1 MTVFGYVLPSFKTLI
16 FVFVWKCLIFKG
28 IDKLIHQQFISDFWA
43 RKSPNSKLR
52 TKIYIMGCGSC
63 SSGRGCST
71 DVVGVPSGC
80 KSHGSCSSGGCN
92 KLNVFDWLA
101 NMELP
106 SGQKPFDLVE
116 VRFKNSRKEF
126 FRNVNDLPL
135 QMGEVIAVEGS
146 PGHDIGTVSLTG
158 ELVKTQ
164 LTRRNVKQDDPA
176 IKKVYRKVRPA
187 DVEKWLE
194 AQALEQETMMR
205 SRKLASDLGLQM
217 KISDVEYQGDKTKAI
232 FFYTAEERVDFRE
245 LIKVLA
251 EQFRVRIE
259 MRQIGSRQE
268 AARLGGIGSCG
279 RELCCST
286 WLSDFR
292 SVTTS
297 AARYQQLSLNPL
309 KLAGQCGKLKCCLNY
324 ELDSYLDALKEFP
337 EPQDIETVRG
347 RARHQKTDIFRGVM
361 FFTFLDEP
369 EQFLAVPAR
378 RVKEIVE
385 MNKRGE
391 KPDELGAVKTKK
403 EIEEVDEPDFENV
416 VGQDSLTRFD
426 QSKRKKKK
434 KKSSGAGNKNM
445 AHNAEGI
452 PSGQNPQQARS
463 PQQGPLSPKPQ
474 GQNPNQNR
482 PRPANP
488 NQNKP
493 NPNQIKPNPA
503 NPNQN
508 KPNPNQNRNR
518 PPNRNSGPRPPQGPP
533 HNSPPPHS

>member
-1 MTVFGYVLPSFKTLI
+1 
-16 FVFVWKCLIFKG
+16 
-28 IDKLIHQQFISDFWA
+28 
-43 RKSPNSKLR
+43 
-52 TKIYIMGCGSC
+52 MGCGSC
-63 SSGRGCST
+63 STGRGCST
-71 DVVGVPSGC
+71 VVNGVPSGC
-80 KSHGSCSSGGCN
+80 KSNGSCGSGGCN

-106 SGQKPFDLVE
+106 NGQKPFDLVE

-146 PGHDIGTVSLTG
+146 PGHDIGTVSLSG

-164 LTRRNVKQDDPA
+164 LIRKNIKPEDPA
-176 IKKVYRKVRPA
+176 IKKVYRKARPA
-187 DVEKWLE
+187 DVEKWQE
-194 AQALEQETMMR
+194 AQALEQDTMMR
-205 SRKLASDLGLQM
+205 ARKIASDMGLHM

-337 EPQDIETVRG
+337 EPTDIETVRG
-347 RARHQKTDIFRGVM
+347 RARHQKTDIFKGVM
-361 FFTFLDEP
+361 FFTFSDEP
-369 EQFLAVPAR
+369 DQFLPVPAR
-378 RVKEIVE
+378 RVKEIIE

-391 KPDELGAVKTKK
+391 KPDELGVLKTQK

-434 KKSSGAGNKNM
+434 KKKGPGGP
-445 AHNAEGI
+445 NATTAAPGTQQT
-452 PSGQNPQQARS
+452 GQQQRS
-463 PQQGPLSPKPQ
+463 PQQRPQ
-474 GQNPNQNR
+474 RNPNANRQQPNTRPNPNQQNK
-482 PRPANP
+482 PSANP
-488 NQNKP
+488 NQKP
-493 NPNQIKPNPA
+493 NPNQQNKPA
-503 NPNQN
+503 NPNPRPPQQN
-508 KPNPNQNRNR
+508 KPGGNPNQKPNPNQQNRNR
-518 PPNRNSGPRPPQGPP
+518 PPRRDNRGPNPPPPQAPP
-533 HNSPPPHS
+533 HNTPPPTV

>member
-1 MTVFGYVLPSFKTLI
+1 
-16 FVFVWKCLIFKG
+16 
-28 IDKLIHQQFISDFWA
+28 
-43 RKSPNSKLR
+43 
-52 TKIYIMGCGSC
+52 MGCGSC
-63 SSGRGCST
+63 STGRGCST
-71 DVVGVPSGC
+71 VENGVPSGC
-80 KSHGSCSSGGCN
+80 KSNGSCGSGGCN

-106 SGQKPFDLVE
+106 NGQKPFDLVE

-146 PGHDIGTVSLTG
+146 PGHDIGTVSLSG

-164 LTRRNVKQDDPA
+164 LIRKNIKAEDPA
-176 IKKVYRKVRPA
+176 IKKVYRKARPA
-187 DVEKWLE
+187 DVEKWQE
-194 AQALEQETMMR
+194 AQSLEQDTMMR
-205 SRKLASDLGLQM
+205 ARKIASDMGLRM

-337 EPQDIETVRG
+337 EPTDIETVRG
-347 RARHQKTDIFRGVM
+347 RARHQKTDIFKGVM
-361 FFTFLDEP
+361 FFTFADEP
-369 EQFLAVPAR
+369 DQFLPVPAR
-378 RVKEIVE
+378 RVKEIIE

-391 KPDELGAVKTKK
+391 KPEELGVLKTQK

-434 KKSSGAGNKNM
+434 KKKGPGATGEVSATQQSG
-445 AHNAEGI
+445 
-452 PSGQNPQQARS
+452 SQQRS
-463 PQQGPLSPKPQ
+463 PQQRTDAPRAQGQKPQ
-474 GQNPNQNR
+474 PRNPTVNRQPLQPNTRPNPNQQSR
-482 PRPANP
+482 PSANP
-488 NQNKP
+488 NQKPKEPQQNNP
-493 NPNQIKPNPA
+493 NPNAPP
-503 NPNQN
+503 QN
-508 KPNPNQNRNR
+508 KPNVNPNAPQQNKPNQNRNR
-518 PPNRNSGPRPPQGPP
+518 PPRRNNNNGPRPPQTPPQNNPPP
-533 HNSPPPHS
+533 HNTPPPNI

>member
-1 MTVFGYVLPSFKTLI
+1 
-16 FVFVWKCLIFKG
+16 
-28 IDKLIHQQFISDFWA
+28 
-43 RKSPNSKLR
+43 
-52 TKIYIMGCGSC
+52 
-63 SSGRGCST
+63 
-71 DVVGVPSGC
+71 
-80 KSHGSCSSGGCN
+80 
-92 KLNVFDWLA
+92 
-101 NMELP
+101 MELP

-135 QMGEVIAVEGS
+135 VMGEVIAVEGS

-164 LTRRNVKQDDPA
+164 LQRKSIKADDPS
-176 IKKVYRKVRPA
+176 IKKVYRKVKPA
-187 DVEKWLE
+187 DVEKWQE

-205 SRKLASDLGLQM
+205 ARKIAAEMGLQM

-324 ELDSYLDALKEFP
+324 ELDAYLDALKEFP
-337 EPQDIETVRG
+337 EPTDIETVRG
-347 RARHQKTDIFRGVM
+347 KARHQKTDIFKGVM
-361 FFTFLDEP
+361 YFTFADEP
-369 EQFLAVPAR
+369 DQFLPVPAR
-378 RVKEIVE
+378 RVKEIIE

-391 KPDELGAVKTKK
+391 KPDELGVLKTQK
-403 EIEEVDEPDFENV
+403 EIEAVEAPDFENV

-426 QSKRKKKK
+426 NSKRNKKKKK
-434 KKSSGAGNKNM
+434 KKSPGGPGANAQQSGQPQRSQQKPQQPRPQQQGNKPQQQNQQRPNNNQRPPQQRPNPNQQ
-445 AHNAEGI
+445 HK
-452 PSGQNPQQARS
+452 SGNPNQQKSGNQNPKPGAQNPQQ
-463 PQQGPLSPKPQ
+463 G
-474 GQNPNQNR
+474 
-482 PRPANP
+482 
-488 NQNKP
+488 
-493 NPNQIKPNPA
+493 
-503 NPNQN
+503 
-508 KPNPNQNRNR
+508 NRNR
-518 PPNRNSGPRPPQGPP
+518 PPRRNNNGPRPPQAPP
-533 HNSPPPHS
+533 HNTPPPSV

>member
-1 MTVFGYVLPSFKTLI
+1 
-16 FVFVWKCLIFKG
+16 
-28 IDKLIHQQFISDFWA
+28 
-43 RKSPNSKLR
+43 
-52 TKIYIMGCGSC
+52 MGCGSC
-63 SSGRGCST
+63 STGRGCST
-71 DVVGVPSGC
+71 VVNGVPSGC
-80 KSHGSCSSGGCN
+80 KSNGSCGSGGCN

-106 SGQKPFDLVE
+106 NGQKPFDLVE

-164 LTRRNVKQDDPA
+164 LTRKNIKADDPA
-176 IKKVYRKVRPA
+176 IKKVYRKARPA
-187 DVEKWLE
+187 DVEKWQE

-205 SRKLASDLGLQM
+205 ARKIASEMGLQM

-324 ELDSYLDALKEFP
+324 ELDAYLDALKEFP
-337 EPQDIETVRG
+337 EPTDIETVRG

-361 FFTFLDEP
+361 FFTFADEP
-369 EQFLAVPAR
+369 DQFLPVPAR
-378 RVKEIVE
+378 RVKEIIE

-391 KPDELGAVKTKK
+391 KPEELGVLKTQK

-434 KKSSGAGNKNM
+434 KKKGPASA
-445 AHNAEGI
+445 NAN
-452 PSGQNPQQARS
+452 PNAQQSGQQQRS
-463 PQQGPLSPKPQ
+463 PQQRPQ
-474 GQNPNQNR
+474 GQNQQVRNPNANRQQPNQR
-482 PRPANP
+482 PNPNTQNKPTANPNQKPNPNQQNKPANP
-488 NQNKP
+488 NQKP
-493 NPNQIKPNPA
+493 NPNQQNKPVNPNQKPNP
-503 NPNQN
+503 NQQNRPNQ
-508 KPNPNQNRNR
+508 NPNQNRNR
-518 PPNRNSGPRPPQGPP
+518 PPRRNNNTGPRPPQGPP
-533 HNSPPPHS
+533 QGPPPHTTPPPQI

>member
-1 MTVFGYVLPSFKTLI
+1 
-16 FVFVWKCLIFKG
+16 
-28 IDKLIHQQFISDFWA
+28 
-43 RKSPNSKLR
+43 
-52 TKIYIMGCGSC
+52 MGCGSC
-63 SSGRGCST
+63 STGRGCST
-71 DVVGVPSGC
+71 VENGVPSGC
-80 KSHGSCSSGGCN
+80 KSNGSCGSGGCN

-106 SGQKPFDLVE
+106 NGQKPFDLVE

-146 PGHDIGTVSLTG
+146 PGHDIGTVSLSG

-164 LTRRNVKQDDPA
+164 LIRKNIKAEDPA
-176 IKKVYRKVRPA
+176 IKKVYRKARPA
-187 DVEKWLE
+187 DVEKWQE
-194 AQALEQETMMR
+194 AQALEQDTMMR
-205 SRKLASDLGLQM
+205 ARKIASDMGLRM

-337 EPQDIETVRG
+337 EPTDIETVRG
-347 RARHQKTDIFRGVM
+347 RARHQKTDIFKGVM
-361 FFTFLDEP
+361 FFTFADEP
-369 EQFLAVPAR
+369 DQFLPVPAR
-378 RVKEIVE
+378 RVKEIIE

-391 KPDELGAVKTKK
+391 KPEELGVLKTQK

-434 KKSSGAGNKNM
+434 KKKGPGATGEVSATQQSGL
-445 AHNAEGI
+445 
-452 PSGQNPQQARS
+452 QQRS
-463 PQQGPLSPKPQ
+463 PQQRTDAPRAQGQKPQ
-474 GQNPNQNR
+474 PRNPNVNRQPLQPNTRPNPNQQSR
-482 PRPANP
+482 PSANP
-488 NQNKP
+488 NQKPKDPQQNNP
-493 NPNQIKPNPA
+493 NPNAPH
-503 NPNQN
+503 QN
-508 KPNPNQNRNR
+508 KPNVNPNAPQQNKPNQNRNR
-518 PPNRNSGPRPPQGPP
+518 PPRRNNNNNGPRPPQTPPQNNPPP
-533 HNSPPPHS
+533 HNTPPPNI

>member
-1 MTVFGYVLPSFKTLI
+1 
-16 FVFVWKCLIFKG
+16 
-28 IDKLIHQQFISDFWA
+28 
-43 RKSPNSKLR
+43 
-52 TKIYIMGCGSC
+52 
-63 SSGRGCST
+63 
-71 DVVGVPSGC
+71 
-80 KSHGSCSSGGCN
+80 
-92 KLNVFDWLA
+92 
-101 NMELP
+101 MELP

-164 LTRRNVKQDDPA
+164 LTRRNVKQEDPA
-176 IKKVYRKVRPA
+176 IKKVYRKARPV
-187 DVEKWLE
+187 DVEKWQE
-194 AQALEQETMMR
+194 AQALEQDTMMR
-205 SRKLASDLGLQM
+205 SRKIASDMGLQM

-347 RARHQKTDIFRGVM
+347 KARHQKTDIFRGVM
-361 FFTFLDEP
+361 FFTFIDEP
-369 EQFLAVPAR
+369 DQFLPVPAR
-378 RVKEIVE
+378 RVKEIIE
-385 MNKRGE
+385 MNKLGQ
-391 KPDELGAVKTKK
+391 KPDELGVLKTQK

-434 KKSSGAGNKNM
+434 KNKGAQGANPNPK
-445 AHNAEGI
+445 AQ
-452 PSGQNPQQARS
+452 QNTQQPRS
-463 PQQGPLSPKPQ
+463 PQQRPQAPKPQ
-474 GQNPNQNR
+474 GQNPNQKNPNQNR
-482 PRPANP
+482 PRPINP
-488 NQNKP
+488 NPNKP
-493 NPNQIKPNPA
+493 NPNK
-503 NPNQN
+503 PNQN
-508 KPNPNQNRNR
+508 KSNPNQNRNR
-518 PPNRNSGPRPPQGPP
+518 PRPPQAPP
-533 HNSPPPHS
+533 HNSPPPHT

>member
-1 MTVFGYVLPSFKTLI
+1 
-16 FVFVWKCLIFKG
+16 
-28 IDKLIHQQFISDFWA
+28 
-43 RKSPNSKLR
+43 
-52 TKIYIMGCGSC
+52 MGCGSC
-63 SSGRGCST
+63 STGRGCST
-71 DVVGVPSGC
+71 VENGDPSGS
-80 KSHGSCSSGGCN
+80 KSNGSCGSGGCN

-106 SGQKPFDLVE
+106 NGQKPFDLVE

-146 PGHDIGTVSLTG
+146 PGHDIGTVSLSG

-164 LTRRNVKQDDPA
+164 LIRKNIKAEDPA
-176 IKKVYRKVRPA
+176 IKKVYRKARPA
-187 DVEKWLE
+187 DVEKWQE
-194 AQALEQETMMR
+194 AQALEQDTMMR
-205 SRKLASDLGLQM
+205 SRKIASDMGLHM

-337 EPQDIETVRG
+337 EPTDIETVRG
-347 RARHQKTDIFRGVM
+347 RARHQKTDIFKGVM
-361 FFTFLDEP
+361 FFTFADEP
-369 EQFLAVPAR
+369 DQFLPVPAR
-378 RVKEIVE
+378 RVKEIIE

-391 KPDELGAVKTKK
+391 KPDELGVLKTQK

-426 QSKRKKKK
+426 QAKRKKKK
-434 KKSSGAGNKNM
+434 KNRKGPASAGSSGSTSSSGTTGLSGTQGTAGT
-445 AHNAEGI
+445 
-452 PSGQNPQQARS
+452 QQTVAQQRS
-463 PQQGPLSPKPQ
+463 PEQRPQ
-474 GQNPNQNR
+474 GLRPPRNPNANRQQPSARPNPNQQNK
-482 PRPANP
+482 PSANPNQKLNANPNPQNKPGVNP

-493 NPNQIKPNPA
+493 ANPNPNQ
-503 NPNQN
+503 QN
-508 KPNPNQNRNR
+508 KPAQNPNPNQNQNKNR
-518 PPNRNSGPRPPQGPP
+518 PPRKNNNPRPPQAPP
-533 HNSPPPHS
+533 QHTPPPHTTPPPTI

>member
-1 MTVFGYVLPSFKTLI
+1 
-16 FVFVWKCLIFKG
+16 
-28 IDKLIHQQFISDFWA
+28 
-43 RKSPNSKLR
+43 
-52 TKIYIMGCGSC
+52 MGCGSC
-63 SSGRGCST
+63 STGRGCST
-71 DVVGVPSGC
+71 SVNGVPAGC
-80 KSHGSCSSGGCN
+80 KSNGSCGSGGCN

-106 SGQKPFDLVE
+106 NGQKPFDLVE

-135 QMGEVIAVEGS
+135 MMGEVIAVEGS

-164 LTRRNVKQDDPA
+164 LVRKGIKADDPS
-176 IKKVYRKVRPA
+176 IKKVYRKVKPA
-187 DVEKWLE
+187 DVEKWQE
-194 AQALEQETMMR
+194 AQALEQDTMMR
-205 SRKLASDLGLQM
+205 ARKIASDMGLQM

-337 EPQDIETVRG
+337 EPTDIETVRG
-347 RARHQKTDIFRGVM
+347 KARHQKTDIFKGVM
-361 FFTFLDEP
+361 YFTFADEP
-369 EQFLAVPAR
+369 DQFLPVPAR
-378 RVKEIVE
+378 RVKEIIE

-391 KPDELGAVKTKK
+391 KPEELGVLKTQK
-403 EIEEVDEPDFENV
+403 EIEAVDAPDFENV

-434 KKSSGAGNKNM
+434 KKRGPGGPNAGAQQT
-445 AHNAEGI
+445 
-452 PSGQNPQQARS
+452 GQQQRS
-463 PQQGPLSPKPQ
+463 PQKPQPQ
-474 GQNPNQNR
+474 GQNQQQKPGTRNPQPNNR
-482 PRPANP
+482 NPRPQQRPQQSKPGGNP
-488 NQNKP
+488 TQQNKP
-493 NPNQIKPNPA
+493 GGNPNPKQ
-503 NPNQN
+503 
-508 KPNPNQNRNR
+508 NQNRNR
-518 PPNRNSGPRPPQGPP
+518 PPRRNNNGPRPPQAPP
-533 HNSPPPHS
+533 HNTPPPSV